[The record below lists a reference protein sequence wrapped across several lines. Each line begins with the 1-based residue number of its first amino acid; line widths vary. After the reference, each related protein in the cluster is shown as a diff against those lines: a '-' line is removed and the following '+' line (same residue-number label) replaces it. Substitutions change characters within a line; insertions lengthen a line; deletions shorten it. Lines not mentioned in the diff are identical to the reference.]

1 MPKPLAAITVAAAL
15 ALAGCGSSGSS
26 STTGSP
32 TTAAVPASSAPA
44 TTGSSAT
51 AVGQLTPA
59 GTTLKIG
66 QPATIAY
73 TDASKPNLKSTV
85 EILPLSLEKGSAADL
100 RGIQL
105 DPTQQGSTP
114 YFVRIQVR
122 NLGTGNLSKSYVGSS
137 VEGIDDRKQTQ
148 SSVTFIGDF
157 PRCNE
162 TQAPTRFTHGKTF
175 TTCETFLIPA
185 GGSLAGVKVNAY
197 NPNTPDKQDVTWT
210 P

>member
-32 TTAAVPASSAPA
+32 TSSASSTPV

-66 QPATIAY
+66 QPATIAH

-105 DPTQQGSTP
+105 DPSQQGSTP

-122 NLGTGNLSKSYVGSS
+122 NLGTGDLSKSYVGSS

-162 TQAPTRFTHGKTF
+162 TQAPAGFTHGKAF